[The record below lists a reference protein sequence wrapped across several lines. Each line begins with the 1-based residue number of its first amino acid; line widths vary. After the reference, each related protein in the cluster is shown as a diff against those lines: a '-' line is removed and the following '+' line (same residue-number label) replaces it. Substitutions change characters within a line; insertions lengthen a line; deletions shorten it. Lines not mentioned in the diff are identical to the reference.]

1 MLKKTL
7 LAACSV
13 VIIGCGGGSDGSSV
27 TLESTDGQVSCGNMP
42 EMACTYPLK
51 KLRSNILFSHDPA
64 GFGIEESY
72 TVYVDMYGQDK
83 LGNSSEIKLPYD
95 HRFEL
100 LVDGMSYP
108 LKQGPHQIIF
118 LATDV
123 PVDGQNY
130 EISWFKGD
138 VLVESNAIQSLAKS
152 VEVAIDLNAS
162 NEMQLWVLN
171 WQTDYTYEVNHLS
184 VDCIDQ
190 NNTRVRYDAI
200 GNTEA
205 LLETNQ
211 MTLSL
216 SENYGLD
223 YSRLVNDFKTCE
235 LGIMVRAHK
244 KIEPRDPINK
254 MSIKSYTELFIGQKL
269 F

>member
-1 MLKKTL
+1 VLKKTL

-13 VIIGCGGGSDGSSV
+13 VIIGCGGGGDGSSATV
-27 TLESTDGQVSCGNMP
+27 ESTSGQVSCGNMP
-42 EMACTYPLK
+42 EMACTYPLE
-51 KLRSNILFSHDPA
+51 KLRSSIRFSHDRSPV
-64 GFGIEESY
+64 GIEESY
-72 TVYVDMYGQDK
+72 IVYVDMYGQDK

-100 LVDGMSYP
+100 LVDGMSHP

-123 PVDGQNY
+123 PVNGQTY

-138 VLVESNAIQSLAKS
+138 VLVESNAVQSLAKS

-162 NEMQLWVLN
+162 NEMQLRVLN
-171 WQTDYTYEVNHLS
+171 WQTDYTYDVTHLS
-184 VDCIDQ
+184 VECLDQ

-200 GNTEA
+200 GNTQV
-205 LLETNQ
+205 LLETDQ

-223 YSRLVNDFKTCE
+223 YSKLLNDYQTCE
-235 LGIMVRAHK
+235 LGMVVYAHK

-254 MSIKSYTELFIGQKL
+254 MSIKSHTQLTIGQKL